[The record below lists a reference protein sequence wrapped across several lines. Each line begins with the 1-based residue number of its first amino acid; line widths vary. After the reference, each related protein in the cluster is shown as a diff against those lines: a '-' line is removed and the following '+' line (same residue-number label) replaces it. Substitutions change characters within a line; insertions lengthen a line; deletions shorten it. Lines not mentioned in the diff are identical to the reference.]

1 MQMQV
6 GNIKQSDKST
16 WIARENRQADVPNNS
31 RRNQHFGLI
40 HGGPES
46 TSISIIDEIVGL
58 TAVQFLVSRV
68 DAFVDNAHWNFTG
81 RCLIWTANLIIKVLS
96 M

>member
-1 MQMQV
+1 MQV
-6 GNIKQSDKST
+6 GNINQSDKSI
-16 WIARENRQADVPNNS
+16 WIAPAKIVRPTCYINS
-31 RRNQHFGLI
+31 SRTQHFGLI
-40 HGGPES
+40 PGGPES
-46 TSISIIDEIVGL
+46 TSISIIDEKVGL

-96 M
+96 L